1 MFSDTLKN
9 AIRDVS
15 GMIAG
20 ELQVG
25 EDEDF
30 ALTLAETTLD
40 AGRLAMNGH
49 REAQEE
55 LRSPAR
61 HVVVGRCSGGGEEIC
76 LLLIS
81 FRLFGRQRCSLPW
94 TMG

>member
-1 MFSDTLKN
+1 MFSETLKN

-30 ALTLAETTLD
+30 ILILAETTLD

-55 LRSPAR
+55 LRSLLDMSSWDE
-61 HVVVGRCSGGGEEIC
+61 VLEEAKKYVC
-76 LLLIS
+76 Y
-81 FRLFGRQRCSLPW
+81 
-94 TMG
+94 

>member
-1 MFSDTLKN
+1 MFSETLKN

-30 ALTLAETTLD
+30 TLILAETTLD
-40 AGRLAMNGH
+40 AGRLAMNGY

-55 LRSPAR
+55 LRSLLDTSSWDEVLEEAKK
-61 HVVVGRCSGGGEEIC
+61 HVCY
-76 LLLIS
+76 
-81 FRLFGRQRCSLPW
+81 
-94 TMG
+94 

>member
-1 MFSDTLKN
+1 MFSETLKN
-9 AIRDVS
+9 AICDVS

-30 ALTLAETTLD
+30 ILILAETTLD

-55 LRSPAR
+55 LRSLLDMSSWDE
-61 HVVVGRCSGGGEEIC
+61 VLEEAKKYVC
-76 LLLIS
+76 Y
-81 FRLFGRQRCSLPW
+81 
-94 TMG
+94 

>member
-1 MFSDTLKN
+1 MFSKTLKN

-30 ALTLAETTLD
+30 ILILAETTLD

-55 LRSPAR
+55 LRSLLDMSSWDE
-61 HVVVGRCSGGGEEIC
+61 VLEEAKKYVC
-76 LLLIS
+76 Y
-81 FRLFGRQRCSLPW
+81 
-94 TMG
+94 

>member
-30 ALTLAETTLD
+30 TLILAETTLD
-40 AGRLAMNGH
+40 AGRLVMNGH

-55 LRSPAR
+55 LRSLLDTSSWDA
-61 HVVVGRCSGGGEEIC
+61 VLEEAKKYVC
-76 LLLIS
+76 Y
-81 FRLFGRQRCSLPW
+81 
-94 TMG
+94 

>member
-1 MFSDTLKN
+1 MFTETLKN

-20 ELQVG
+20 EIEVG

-30 ALTLAETTLD
+30 ALILAETTLD
-40 AGRLAMNGH
+40 AGRLGMNGH

-55 LRSPAR
+55 LRSILDTTSWDD
-61 HVVVGRCSGGGEEIC
+61 VLEEAKKYVC
-76 LLLIS
+76 Y
-81 FRLFGRQRCSLPW
+81 
-94 TMG
+94 